1 MSYYLTKLRNY
12 TVIKMIFKN
21 KPDPMC
27 CFCQFMTEDSSGK
40 LFCSQKNKEVAEEDK
55 CRKYKYDIFKKKILP
70 KKKLDFSKYSK
81 EDFRL

>member
-1 MSYYLTKLRNY
+1 MSYCFKKLIKY

-21 KPDPMC
+21 KPNPMC
-27 CFCQFMTEDSSGK
+27 CLCEFSSEDSSGK
-40 LFCSQKNKEVAEEDK
+40 FFCSQKNKEVSEDDK

-70 KKKLDFSKYSK
+70 EKKIDFSKYSK